1 MNFLI
6 KKHYYILYFSIIGIC
21 FLLNS
26 VLPFYLML
34 CYLIVGNLLIVFFN
48 KVQSDEIRIF
58 NFSFSTSILFYFFS
72 LIFLIY
78 FGDEGQLDS
87 DALNFFNLSSKFEEF
102 NLLAL
107 RIITEGSL
115 AVVIWRKIYD
125 LLNLIGYAKEFY
137 VGIFFN
143 IFLNSISSVLILKI
157 SKMVNDMNVKK
168 VNNLIF
174 FFSFSGLLILFS
186 TLHVRD
192 VFIFFFFN
200 LMVYLFL
207 YFRINFKVFF
217 IPLSIIL
224 SLIFGI
230 IFFYLRTEYLAL
242 PILVFISF
250 LFEKIILNFKN
261 YQNKI
266 IPLFSFIFFGI
277 LSILLIINT
286 QIFELLKSG
295 YNSYMLV
302 NENVQSLNNS
312 ESLATILILNQPLI
326 IRYFLG
332 FIYFIFSPVPF
343 WSGLFSGSFYL
354 FLKSLNVIMM
364 YFLVPAFY
372 LQLSSKS
379 FYIKNRLALLII
391 FFVGYSSIILTS
403 LELRHLGTF
412 LGLFFVFVSSYD
424 FKSGIIPY
432 IKTLKFVILSVMLV
446 HFLWVA
452 LKLF

>member
-6 KKHYYILYFSIIGIC
+6 KKHYYILYFSITGIC

-26 VLPFYLML
+26 VLPFYLMV
-34 CYLIVGNLLIVFFN
+34 CYLMVGNLLIVFFDRLE
-48 KVQSDEIRIF
+48 SDEIRIF

-102 NLLAL
+102 NLIAL
-107 RIITEGSL
+107 RILTEGSL
-115 AVVIWRKIYD
+115 AVVIWRKVYD

-168 VNNLIF
+168 INNLIF

-217 IPLSIIL
+217 IPFSIIL

-266 IPLFSFIFFGI
+266 IPLFSFILFGI
-277 LSILLIINT
+277 LSILLILNT

-343 WSGLFSGSFYL
+343 WSGLLSGSFYL

-412 LGLFFVFVSSYD
+412 LGLFFVFVSGYD
-424 FKSGIIPY
+424 FISGRIPY
-432 IKTLKFVILSVMLV
+432 KKTLKFVILSVMLV
-446 HFLWVA
+446 HLLWIA